1 MNTMSI
7 DQPVGM
13 KAAGT
18 QPDGRKSAGR
28 NWSFLARLKLW
39 QKFAL
44 LGAIVVAIAAV
55 PLFALYQGMQE
66 RIELVRT
73 EQAGVTSVTMALD
86 MVKKLQDHRG
96 TASYFVQRDAK
107 LSADQPK
114 HLNNADQALAALRG
128 RLGGL
133 GQPDIDK
140 RLDTLEKS
148 WAQIKSDVTGYR
160 IDQRSVIAVH
170 TEAISEVFR
179 LIGDL
184 SAFYKL
190 DLIPEAD
197 THYLIRGT
205 LLELPVVSEA
215 VGQLRAPVVSR
226 LKDLAD
232 LRAAC
237 LGGKVPNLDA
247 AMREAFSPT
256 DRALAARRADNLE
269 LALERYLAS
278 MRKASAASPEIA
290 AAASEEL
297 ANVQRSTEQAI
308 ELVRRE
314 VLGKAFPTIDP
325 NVYLEQ
331 MTVPRVAIQKL
342 ATQQELVE
350 QHLQRRLDETRADA
364 LKTVGGALGLLLV
377 AGAIAFAIATLI
389 VRNITGT
396 VRTLQASVEK
406 VRGGDFDALQ
416 DIRAQDEVGDLGR
429 TVNSL
434 LQERIAAQRA
444 AEEENERLNNSVIS
458 ILQAVNQLSQ
468 RDLTVRA
475 PVTQDVVGTV
485 SDSINLLTDETSK
498 VLVDVHRIADQL
510 AQVSGK
516 VRSRAELVSKTAQV
530 ERHSVGQMIESLSEA
545 TKTMGQMTALAEQS
559 NQDAAQATQ
568 VTDTAL
574 ETVNSTVKG
583 MNSIRETI
591 AETEKRIKRLGERS
605 QEITGIVNLINTIS
619 ERTHVLALNA
629 SMQAAVA
636 GEAGRGFAVVAEEVQ
651 RLAESSRNAT
661 QQIGTLVS
669 NIQLETNE
677 TIATVNRTIGQ
688 VVEGSELAQ
697 KAGEQM
703 RRTQEITAQL
713 VAQVGRIAESSE
725 VHKAMSANLLQAVQ
739 RIGQSTERTA
749 QQIDAQNQETETLL
763 SSARRLVES
772 VGVFKLPQAA

>member
-1 MNTMSI
+1 MNTMST
-7 DQPVGM
+7 DRPARM
-13 KAAGT
+13 
-18 QPDGRKSAGR
+18 

-55 PLFALYQGMQE
+55 PLVGLYQSMQH
-66 RIELVRT
+66 RVELVRT
-73 EQAGVTSVTMALD
+73 EQAGVVAVTAALD
-86 MVKKLQDHRG
+86 MVKRLQDHRG
-96 TASYFVQRDAK
+96 SAAYFVLHEPELGARQPGHEKA
-107 LSADQPK
+107 ADQSF
-114 HLNNADQALAALRG
+114 AALQAHLAE
-128 RLGGL
+128 LGDQRIAERVANIGKAW
-133 GQPDIDK
+133 Q
-140 RLDTLEKS
+140 
-148 WAQIKSDVTGYR
+148 AIKADVKGHR
-160 IDQRSVIAVH
+160 IDSRRVIEVH
-170 TEAISEVFR
+170 SDAINDTFR
-179 LIGDL
+179 LIRDL

-190 DLIPEAD
+190 DLIPEPA
-197 THYLIRGT
+197 THYLTRGT
-205 LLELPVVSEA
+205 LQDLPVLSETI
-215 VGQLRAPVVSR
+215 GQLRAPVVSR
-226 LKDLAD
+226 LKELAAVREAA
-232 LRAAC
+232 RAGTIAN
-237 LGGKVPNLDA
+237 PEA
-247 AMREAFSPT
+247 ALNVAFSPA
-256 DRALAARRADNLE
+256 DRARVARVIDDLPVV
-269 LALERYLAS
+269 LERYVAS
-278 MRKASAASPEIA
+278 MQKAVDASPEVA
-290 AAASEEL
+290 AAASTEL
-297 ANVQRSTEQAI
+297 ANVQKATGEVVA
-308 ELVRRE
+308 LVKRE
-314 VLGKAFPTIDP
+314 ILDKPYPTIDGD
-325 NVYLEQ
+325 VFLKEVS
-331 MTVPRVAIQKL
+331 TPREAIQNL
-342 ATQQELVE
+342 ATQQKLVDE
-350 QHLQRRLDETRADA
+350 HLQRRLDATRADA
-364 LKTVGGALGLLLV
+364 FKTVGGALGLLLV

-444 AEEENERLNNSVIS
+444 AEEENERLNNSVIA

-498 VLVDVHRIADQL
+498 VLIDVHRIADQL

-545 TKTMGQMTALAEQS
+545 TKTMSQMTELAEQS

-574 ETVNSTVKG
+574 QTVTSTVKG
-583 MNSIRETI
+583 MDAIRETI

-713 VAQVGRIAESSE
+713 VAQVARIAESSE
-725 VHKAMSANLLQAVQ
+725 VQKAMSSNLLQAVQ